1 MIFHEDQQ
9 SKKLLPL
16 PLHTYK
22 KIQSSYL
29 EVRKISMKVELDDGK
44 RQVLVKKEFLY
55 AMSIFFA
62 SHYMLSSLQISCGST
77 SDQKMFTE
85 SSTAHSGQVQCPVHP
100 CVLYI
105 LSCDD

>member
-1 MIFHEDQQ
+1 
-9 SKKLLPL
+9 
-16 PLHTYK
+16 
-22 KIQSSYL
+22 
-29 EVRKISMKVELDDGK
+29 MKVELYDGK

-85 SSTAHSGQVQCPVHP
+85 SSPCSGQVHSVHP
-100 CVLYI
+100 CLQCTYLFVMIRSNYKF
-105 LSCDD
+105 SSE